1 MKLSFKDVEIG
12 FESASPIL
20 SIESMEWRTGGV
32 QVLLGANGSGKS
44 TFLKTMLGLLPPLK
58 GEIDILPEPSSP
70 FETERALSRNQ
81 IFGYVPSMPPNHVGL
96 KVREV
101 LALSGDPSRA
111 CRAFPILSVWM
122 DLRLQQLSD
131 GQKQQVMVAR
141 AWLQSQ
147 HWMVLDEPSAF
158 LDVEAQR
165 ALTDMLVQQVHRGGG
180 VVMATHDL
188 LGVARIAGELK
199 ASCIRQSGLWM
210 LKNRSLERH
219 PLDLTVKEM
228 EKRLG

>member
-1 MKLSFKDVEIG
+1 MYSVRGRDYHSVFTALDNVSFDVAPGQTVGIIG
-12 FESASPIL
+12 P
-20 SIESMEWRTGGV
+20 
-32 QVLLGANGSGKS
+32 NGSGKS

-70 FETERALSRNQ
+70 FETERALSRNE
-81 IFGYVPSMPPNHVGL
+81 IFGFVPSMPPNHVGL

-122 DLRLQQLSD
+122 DLRLQELSD